1 MVCLSVNGCLLSRKH
16 SEQKKKK
23 KKREHSSCTQRH
35 IFSRLVKH
43 LTVSVQFVR
52 ICSTDNIMTLK
63 ISSRK
68 KNQFPLLYYILNLHC
83 TLKCSSKSGFT
94 FHVDG
99 SLCVSGS
106 LIFIFTLL
114 YITLF
119 LCPDAP
125 NSSFNGSKINPAMVS
140 DCRFSF
146 SSGYWICGWFWGFTL
161 GHACCIHRAQRS

>member
-1 MVCLSVNGCLLSRKH
+1 MVSLSVNGCLLSRKH
-16 SEQKKKK
+16 SEQKKK

-99 SLCVSGS
+99 SLCVSVS
-106 LIFIFTLL
+106 LSSYLLFCIFSYVLMLQILL
-114 YITLF
+114 LM
-119 LCPDAP
+119 AV
-125 NSSFNGSKINPAMVS
+125 K
-140 DCRFSF
+140 
-146 SSGYWICGWFWGFTL
+146 
-161 GHACCIHRAQRS
+161 